1 MLLQCQILSDIIRN
15 ESSSMTQYDKKV
27 CMFARSLKIGKR
39 PQILLNIVI
48 LLFLAILS
56 YKTFPNNLITPN

>member
-27 CMFARSLKIGKR
+27 CMFARSLKIGKL
-39 PQILLNIVI
+39 PQILLNIV
-48 LLFLAILS
+48 LLSSFLQYYHIKL
-56 YKTFPNNLITPN
+56 FQIT

>member
-15 ESSSMTQYDKKV
+15 ESSSMIQYDKKV

-48 LLFLAILS
+48 LSSFLQYYHIKLFQ
-56 YKTFPNNLITPN
+56 IT